1 MTLLKTLFSRRWWW
15 VTLIV
20 LLGMAL
26 LARLGIWQL
35 DRLAQRRAA
44 NTVLREQLMSAP
56 VSLNDLDLEVSEL
69 TAMPDRAVIARG
81 RFDFSEQM
89 LLTLQNFNGS
99 TGAHLITPLLLDG
112 REEAVLVDR
121 GWIPFAE
128 QAPANWE
135 KFDVSG
141 PVTVEGY
148 IQLSQT
154 SRGAPP
160 PEVPA
165 LEWYRV
171 NVEAMGR
178 QLPYDVLPVYV
189 LQAPPAEGNQA
200 LPYRETPEFDLSE
213 GSHLGY
219 AIQWFIFS
227 LMLGIGYLYFVQHYG
242 DREVATPK

>member
-1 MTLLKTLFSRRWWW
+1 MTLLKTLFNRRWWW
-15 VTLIV
+15 VTLVVI
-20 LLGMAL
+20 LGMVV

-44 NTVLREQLMSAP
+44 NAILREQLMSDP
-56 VSLNDLDLEVSEL
+56 VSLNDPDLDTGEL
-69 TAMPDRAVIARG
+69 TEMPDRAAIASG
-81 RFDFSEQM
+81 QFDFTEQM

-121 GWIPFAE
+121 GWIPFEE
-128 QAPANWE
+128 QAPANWDQ
-135 KFDVSG
+135 FDVPG

-148 IQLSQT
+148 IQLSET
-154 SRGAPP
+154 SRRASP
-160 PEVPA
+160 PEEPT

-171 NVEAMGR
+171 NVEAMAR

-189 LQAPPAEGNQA
+189 QQAPPPEGNQT
-200 LPYRETPEFDLSE
+200 LPYREVPEFDLSE

-227 LMLGIGYLYFVQHYG
+227 LMLGIGYLYFVHRQG
-242 DREVATPK
+242 DDDVVTPN

>member
-1 MTLLKTLFSRRWWW
+1 MTLLKTLFNRRWWW

-20 LLGMAL
+20 LLGMIV

-44 NTVLREQLMSAP
+44 NAVLREQLMSDP
-56 VSLNDLDLEVSEL
+56 VSLNDPDLDVGEL
-69 TAMPDRAVIARG
+69 TEMPDRAAVASG
-81 RFDFSEQM
+81 QFDFSEQM

-99 TGAHLITPLLLDG
+99 TGAHLVTPLLLDG

-121 GWIPFAE
+121 GWIPFEE
-128 QAPANWE
+128 QAPSNWDQ
-135 KFDVSG
+135 FDVPG

-154 SRGAPP
+154 SRRASP
-160 PEVPA
+160 PEAPA

-171 NVEAMGR
+171 NVEAMDR
-178 QLPYDVLPVYV
+178 QLPYDLLPVYV
-189 LQAPPAEGNQA
+189 LQAPPPEGNQA
-200 LPYRETPEFDLSE
+200 LPFRETPEFDLSE

-219 AIQWFIFS
+219 AIQWFVFM
-227 LMLGIGYLYFVQHYG
+227 LMLGIGYLYFVQRQG
-242 DREVATPK
+242 NGEIVTPK